1 MRPVA
6 AHSLRPAA
14 RFASLWPSGYG
25 GGLFSGRF
33 GAGVSDIFRE
43 IDEELR
49 RDNLLKLWQRYG
61 KYVIAVAVLAIVI
74 AGAIVAWRDHQASER
89 RTQAARFAS
98 ALALARAGKDADAA
112 KLFALLAQ
120 EGGGYGVLGAFEEA
134 ELLAKSGDNKAA
146 IAAYD
151 HLAGAS
157 GIDPEFRDLAVLL
170 SVMRALPDED
180 ATAAIERLQPL
191 TASGNPWRASALD
204 LTAAA
209 KLKSGDRKGALEIYK
224 ELADDLT
231 APQALRARAAELA
244 AALKS

>member
-1 MRPVA
+1 M
-6 AHSLRPAA
+6 SE
-14 RFASLWPSGYG
+14 
-25 GGLFSGRF
+25 
-33 GAGVSDIFRE
+33 IFRE

-74 AGAIVAWRDHQASER
+74 AGGIAAWRDHQASER
-89 RTQAARFAS
+89 RAQGARFSS
-98 ALALARAGKDADAA
+98 ALALAREGKEADAA

-120 EGGGYGVLGAFEEA
+120 EGGGYSLLAAFQEA
-134 ELLAKSGDNKAA
+134 ELLRKSGDTKAA

-151 HLAGAS
+151 HLAGSS

-170 SVMRALPDED
+170 SVMHGLPDED
-180 ATAAIERLQPL
+180 PKAAMARLQPL
-191 TASGNPWRASALD
+191 SASGNPWRASALD
-204 LTAAA
+204 LSAAA
-209 KLKSGDRKGALEIYK
+209 KLKAGDRGGALDIYK

-231 APQALRARAAELA
+231 APQALRARAAEMA